1 MVDVVIGLAELY
13 AIIADMLDVME
24 GIKDEL
30 IVRTFLSTPLVEY
43 TVTEGLLL
51 CILLAIVLKSVF
63 GFVWR
68 CFDGF

>member
-1 MVDVVIGLAELY
+1 MAEIVVDVVLAEILQ
-13 AIIADMLDVME
+13 ML
-24 GIKDEL
+24 GEL
-30 IVRTFLSTPLVEY
+30 LAVTIENATSRTFLETPLVEY

-51 CILLAIVLKSVF
+51 CILLVAVLKPVF